1 MDAKKK
7 FINFLKKEGLYGYFL
22 TLDND
27 KKNEVLKD
35 GKSYDFLLRFYNV
48 SSCEVQAKKI
58 KKKNKYNDPDLDI
71 VPKKHKNVK
80 YF

>member
-48 SSCEVQAKKI
+48 SSCEVQAKI
-58 KKKNKYNDPDLDI
+58 VIAKNKYNDPDLDI

>member
-48 SSCEVQAKKI
+48 SSFEVQAKI
-58 KKKNKYNDPDLDI
+58 VIAKNKYNDPDLDI